1 VTTNQREYYA
11 AAERASRA
19 AGDLRGPARARAVHA
34 SLSPDAPPGTA
45 CSAGCSHCCRFPVGV
60 RFAEAALLA
69 ETVARDPDL
78 RARVLD
84 DAAASDSL
92 DWADL
97 TGRPCPLLVDG
108 RCAAYED
115 RPTPCRALRSFDAAR
130 CERALTA
137 PTEVPRDEQGW
148 WRGLGAAS
156 VLDELPGPRELRS
169 ALAALLQDETAAV
182 AADRPTAFAAAR
194 PVPDAC
200 A

>member
-11 AAERASRA
+11 AAERASHA
-19 AGDLRGPARARAVHA
+19 AGDLRGPARARVVHA

-69 ETVARDPDL
+69 EAVARHPDL

-84 DAAASDSL
+84 DAAAADSL
-92 DWADL
+92 DWDDL
-97 TGRPCPLLVDG
+97 AGRPCPLLVDS
-108 RCAAYED
+108 RCATYDD
-115 RPTPCRALRSFDAAR
+115 RPTPCRALRSFDVAR
-130 CERALTA
+130 CERALAA

-156 VLDELPGPRELRS
+156 VLDEQHGPRELRS
-169 ALAALLQDETAAV
+169 ALAALLQVETSAATAA
-182 AADRPTAFAAAR
+182 RSTAFAAAR
-194 PVPDAC
+194 PVPDDRA
-200 A
+200 